1 LSTLGAGLPPLHVGR
16 FSVPAGHPAL
26 PGHFPGHPIVPG
38 VVLLD
43 HALGLI
49 RTALPDGEVPALSS
63 AKFLAVV
70 RPEQMVAVHCGPAAS
85 RIAFVCT
92 VDGAVVLRGQLG

>member
-1 LSTLGAGLPPLHVGR
+1 LSELGAGLPPLHAGR
-16 FSVPAGHPAL
+16 FSVPADHPAL
-26 PGHFPGHPIVPG
+26 PGHFPGHPVVPG

-49 RTALPDGEVPALSS
+49 RAAVADVKVPPLTS

-70 RPEQMVAVHCGPAAS
+70 LPGQMVAVHCGPAES
-85 RIAFVCT
+85 RIPFACT

>member
-1 LSTLGAGLPPLHVGR
+1 LSELGAGLPPLHAGR
-16 FSVPAGHPAL
+16 FSVPAAHPAL

-43 HALGLI
+43 HVLGLI
-49 RTALPDGEVPALSS
+49 RAALPGGDVPPLTS

-70 RPEQMVAVHCGPAAS
+70 LPEREVVVHCGPAES
-85 RIAFVCT
+85 RIAFACT
-92 VDGAVVLRGQLG
+92 MDGAVVLRGQLG

>member
-1 LSTLGAGLPPLHVGR
+1 MSEFGAGLPPLHAGR
-16 FSVPAGHPAL
+16 FSVPASHPAL

-43 HALGLI
+43 HALELI
-49 RTALPDGEVPALSS
+49 RAAVADGPMPPLVS

-70 RPEQMVAVHCGPAAS
+70 RPEQEVAVHCRPTES
-85 RIAFVCT
+85 RIAFACT